1 MIPRNLG
8 LTIAILLL
16 AVVGMGLYGLH
27 LRKQALQLHAAAV
40 TDIRPISPPISG
52 SLKKITIF
60 SPDDSSGTLLRR
72 EVTATLPDE
81 PTMRAR
87 QVVHV
92 LIANWQEKDSL
103 HPISNSADVNTVFLL
118 DNSQTAIIDVNAAFA
133 DQHRSGILVEELTLA
148 SIAKTVG
155 ANINGVTAVRFLVDG
170 KERETLAG
178 HADLTDTYS
187 TSLDWRVSQ

>member
-8 LTIAILLL
+8 ITIAILLV
-16 AVVGMGLYGLH
+16 AVVSMGLYGLH
-27 LRKQALQLHAAAV
+27 LRQQALQLEASVA
-40 TDIRPISPPISG
+40 TDIRPFAPPVSG
-52 SLKKITIF
+52 PLQKITVF
-60 SPDDSSGTLLRR
+60 SPDDSSGALFRR
-72 EVTATLPDE
+72 EITATLPDE

-87 QVVHV
+87 EVIHV

-118 DNSQTAIIDVNAAFA
+118 DNNRTAVIDVNGAFA
-133 DQHRSGILVEELTLA
+133 DQHRSGILAEELTLA

-178 HADLTDTYS
+178 HADLTDAYS
-187 TSLDWRVSQ
+187 TNLDWHVE